1 VQAIDRTLSK
11 RKFSNLLQADF
22 ERLGVLIASRA
33 IKGAQMLFFKR
44 VVVIFASV
52 CSIVACSASAFAENE
67 TECASSLHF
76 SRGAAPISVDA
87 QSDPLSP
94 PDLVSNRDDTS
105 DAAGSG
111 AADLRGNLVE
121 CAVASNDA
129 PSSVELTAPP
139 GPRTLK
145 RASEVRN
152 WLLTGFVSK
161 HFSQDSQLEDYN
173 AGVFF
178 EHDFDRRWGAIVGE
192 YRNSGNIQSR
202 MLAAL
207 WQRFTGRRPKRLR
220 SIEPRSRRRGC
231 FTVFLSRDPPL
242 HRKTH
247 LRSTGDQNG
256 RCGLFPAGRRQSRRL
271 VDASVCNARS
281 ERSRR

>member
-1 VQAIDRTLSK
+1 
-11 RKFSNLLQADF
+11 
-22 ERLGVLIASRA
+22 
-33 IKGAQMLFFKR
+33 MLFFKR
-44 VVVIFASV
+44 LVVIFASV
-52 CSIVACSASAFAENE
+52 CSIVACSAAAFAENE

-76 SRGAAPISVDA
+76 SQGAAPISVDA

-111 AADLRGNLVE
+111 AADLRANLVE

-202 MLAAL
+202 VLAAL
-207 WQRFTGRRPKRLR
+207 WQPLR
-220 SIEPRSRRRGC
+220 SGPFSVGLLAGALNGYVQLNHGHDAAAALPFFSVATHRFIAKLIC
-231 FTVFLSRDPPL
+231 VPPVI
-242 HRKTH
+242 KTAAAVCS
-247 LRSTGDQNG
+247 LQAGVNLGDW
-256 RCGLFPAGRRQSRRL
+256 
-271 VDASVCNARS
+271 
-281 ERSRR
+281 